1 MVDEGAG
8 LLLLLNLPALGSKQK
23 GSGYMSDVCLSSR
36 LTLGGTHV
44 STMDF

>member
-23 GSGYMSDVCLSSR
+23 GSGYLSEQEAD
-36 LTLGGTHV
+36 TGW
-44 STMDF
+44 DF